1 MPTSSSVPW
10 RDSFK
15 VPLSGWGLRAHMY
28 IQGYPHAA
36 LHGLYL
42 HQVEVPACWFWVRGL
57 GFGVYGLG
65 VQGLRV

>member
-1 MPTSSSVPW
+1 
-10 RDSFK
+10 
-15 VPLSGWGLRAHMY
+15 MY
-28 IQGYPHAA
+28 IQGYPHEA